1 MYYPIDGISGMS
13 ILAVR
18 AVTVENEVDWRY
30 SSDRYDTSV
39 ILFLKSIV
47 NYQNTGDMGSL

>member
-13 ILAVR
+13 ILTVR
-18 AVTVENEVDWRY
+18 AVTVQNEVDWRY
-30 SSDRYDTSV
+30 SSDRYDTSG

-47 NYQNTGDMGSL
+47 NYQNTWDMGSP